1 MISPGNS
8 FLPFRSNYTLL
19 GCAGGFKKMVLI
31 SASSRQPP
39 RVSWMLDC
47 LNYEQPILLGI
58 SIDST
63 TAATYSSAT
72 NSYLTFCKK
81 HQLSIELTAETLSYY
96 TTYQTHFISPNS
108 VNSYLLGIIN
118 QLKPYYLEVHK
129 HWGSLLVKWTLKGAW
144 RMWSKGVY
152 WKKPLSV
159 QDLES
164 MWVCLEGSS
173 SFDDLLF
180 KAQLNTRF
188 SGLFHLGELV
198 KNDKPALWDWKKIT
212 MRHSLKWLPNAHT
225 FSLPHH
231 KGDLVFEGNHIICRR
246 ITGAPEPLSIMCRY
260 IDVHDHL
267 YPLHPQ
273 LWLQSNSLTPVC
285 AWWISQFQWFFPDSN
300 LVGQSMWAGGATAL
314 AEAGAVPDL
323 IMGSGQWTSYVWKNP
338 VLLHALILT
347 WATHF
352 QPLTFAWTFIL
363 SSTYVSPV
371 LFHLH
376 SSHFFFLYFPTYTKK
391 KPSLLSLFTV
401 LPWFAWFH

>member
-1 MISPGNS
+1 M
-8 FLPFRSNYTLL
+8 
-19 GCAGGFKKMVLI
+19 
-31 SASSRQPP
+31 SSRQPS
-39 RVSWMLDC
+39 RAAWILDH
-47 LNYEQPILLGI
+47 LNYEQSILLGL

-285 AWWISQFQWFFPDSN
+285 AWWISQFWQFFPDSN
-300 LVGQSMWAGGATAL
+300 LAGQSMWAGRAT
-314 AEAGAVPDL
+314 EAGAVKEQS
-323 IMGSGQWTSYVWKNP
+323 M
-338 VLLHALILT
+338 
-347 WATHF
+347 
-352 QPLTFAWTFIL
+352 IL
-363 SSTYVSPV
+363 SWVLDGGLQQHGLATCERIPYYFIHCFSPGW
-371 LFHLH
+371 LIFNLPCLPEHLFSLPHTFHLSCIIFVCH
-376 SSHFFFLYFPTYTKK
+376 ISSFHFPTYT
-391 KPSLLSLFTV
+391 
-401 LPWFAWFH
+401 